1 MSGQKLSE
9 KEVKQC
15 RERCEYEDKLLNS
28 RTGIVLTFN
37 GLAAIAIG
45 ISTIALSVRILIA
58 VVVIVIDALWLPCG
72 IEGALYI
79 KILLKKNQRI
89 RFYPDP

>member
-15 RERCEYEDKLLNS
+15 RERCEYEDKLLSS

-58 VVVIVIDALWLPCG
+58 VVVIVIDTL
-72 IEGALYI
+72 
-79 KILLKKNQRI
+79 
-89 RFYPDP
+89 